1 MHEELGDKARF
12 WALTEENLEHA
23 RAHGHRRIEARSLG
37 ALAGA
42 AADEGRFDDEHALLS
57 QSCRID
63 LELGNLPF
71 LSVDLVRF
79 ALASARRGRP
89 RVAAQLLARATALRD
104 EIGYTLESWMTLE
117 TEEALAAVRAQL
129 DDFALDEAWEAGAKL
144 SLDEATALALEPLE

>member
-1 MHEELGDKARF
+1 
-12 WALTEENLEHA
+12 
-23 RAHGHRRIEARSLG
+23 
-37 ALAGA
+37 LAGA